1 MSLDTS
7 DQRATLLIVDDEA
20 EIAEE
25 LCEFLSEEGFRTLLA
40 GSFDDACA
48 KINAMRDI
56 GEAIDLVVSDLRM
69 PGGNGA
75 DLVAKAGSSNLK
87 VPFILMSG
95 HREFDEGEL
104 PQITGPTEAQ
114 VTFMKKPLDIE
125 ALLSEIERMLGL

>member
-1 MSLDTS
+1 MSLDIS

-25 LCEFLSEEGFRTLLA
+25 LCEFLSEEGFRTLLS

-48 KINAMRDI
+48 KIQSMRDI
-56 GEAIDLVVSDLRM
+56 GEPIDLVVSDLRM

-75 DLVAKAGSSNLK
+75 DLVAKAGANNFR

-104 PQITGPTEAQ
+104 PKILGPTSSQ
-114 VTFMKKPLDIE
+114 VIFMKKPLDIE
-125 ALLSEIERMLGL
+125 VLLSEIERMLGL